1 MATTT
6 AITTTYAGEFA
17 GQYIAAALLSGDT
30 LGKQGITIKPNI
42 KYKQVVKKL
51 TNTGLVK
58 DASCDFNPTGSL
70 ELTERLLTPKE
81 LQVNEVLCKS
91 DFQTDWDAISMG
103 YSAHDNLPPSLQQFI
118 ISHMAASVGAANE
131 SSIWTGTEATDGEF
145 GGFETLLAAD
155 STVVDV
161 DNASATIDSS
171 TILAAL
177 ASVYT
182 AIPDTIYGAP
192 DLMIYASTNM
202 VKSYITALGGFGASG
217 LGAAGFMS
225 QGTVGEKPL
234 DYAGIPIFHAR
245 GMTDSTMVVAQKSN
259 MWFGTGLMN
268 DQNEVKV
275 IDMADIDGSQ
285 NIRFVMRYTAA
296 VQYGIGSEIVY
307 YWDATP

>member
-30 LGKQGITIKPNI
+30 LGKQAITIKPNI
-42 KYKQVVKKL
+42 KVKQVVKKL
-51 TNTGLVK
+51 TNTGIVK
-58 DASCDFNPTGSL
+58 DATCDFNPTGSVA
-70 ELTERLLTPKE
+70 LTERLLTPKE

-103 YSAHDNLPPSLQQFI
+103 YSAHDNMPPSFQQFL

-131 SSIWTGTEATDGEF
+131 TSIWQGTEATNGQF
-145 GGFETLLAAD
+145 GGFSTLMAAD

-161 DNASATIDSS
+161 DNAGVAIVS
-171 TILAAL
+171 TNVLAAL
-177 ASVYT
+177 ALVYA
-182 AIPDTIYGAP
+182 AIPATVYGSP
-192 DLMIYASTNM
+192 DLVIYASTAVIKAYM
-202 VKSYITALGGFGASG
+202 TALGGFVATIGGAG
-217 LGAAGFMS
+217 YLN

-234 DYAGIPIFHAR
+234 DYAGIPIVHSR
-245 GMTDSTMVVAQKSN
+245 GMAASEMVVAQKSN
-259 MWFGTGLMN
+259 LWFGTGLMN

-285 NIRFVMRYTAA
+285 NIRYIMRYTAA
-296 VQYGIGSEIVY
+296 VQYGIGSELVY
-307 YWDATP
+307 YWNAP

>member
-6 AITTTYAGEFA
+6 SITTTYAGEFA

-42 KYKQVVKKL
+42 KLKQLVKKL
-51 TNTGLVK
+51 ANTGIIK
-58 DASCDFNPTGSL
+58 DASCDFSPTGSL
-70 ELTERLLTPKE
+70 TLTERLLTPKE
-81 LQVNEVLCKS
+81 LQVNEVLCKQ

-103 YSAHDNLPPSLQQFI
+103 YSAHDNLPPSFQQFL

-131 SSIWTGTEATDGEF
+131 TSIWTGTEATDGEF
-145 GGFETLLAAD
+145 GGFEDLMEAD
-155 STVVDV
+155 GDVVDV

-177 ASVYT
+177 ASVYD

-192 DLMIYASTNM
+192 DLMIYAATNM
-202 VKSYITALGGFGASG
+202 VKSYITALGGFGANG
-217 LGAAGFMS
+217 LGAAGYLS

-245 GMTDSTMVVAQKSN
+245 GMTGSTMVIAQKSN

-275 IDMADIDGSQ
+275 IDMADVDGSQ
-285 NIRFVMRYTAA
+285 NVRFVMRYTAA

-307 YWDATP
+307 YWDETP